1 MRIAIFQDLHDRR
14 LMSEEKCIESLTFS
28 LLITKSNHFQK
39 SDNIWTLQSLFRIY
53 TVSVR
58 SIVLMG
64 GHFNFDG
71 DKLKTNI
78 QMSFQKV
85 FLNSQLQEQLGKS
98 VVKSKWLPSQ
108 GGTELYRFFSGQISW
123 LDKTRLFFESHVLA
137 IFTKLICHQNFE
149 IGT

>member
-39 SDNIWTLQSLFRIY
+39 SDNIWALQSLFRIY

-85 FLNSQLQEQLGKS
+85 FLNSQLQLQLGKS

-108 GGTELYRFFSGQISW
+108 DGTELYRFF
-123 LDKTRLFFESHVLA
+123 LAKSHGW
-137 IFTKLICHQNFE
+137 TKQDYFLKVMFWQYSQS
-149 IGT
+149 

>member
-28 LLITKSNHFQK
+28 LLITKSHHFQK
-39 SDNIWTLQSLFRIY
+39 SDNIWALQSLFRIY

-71 DKLKTNI
+71 DKLKNNI
-78 QMSFQKV
+78 QMSFQKD
-85 FLNSQLQEQLGKS
+85 FLNSQLQGQLGKS
-98 VVKSKWLPSQ
+98 RVKSK
-108 GGTELYRFFSGQISW
+108 
-123 LDKTRLFFESHVLA
+123 
-137 IFTKLICHQNFE
+137 
-149 IGT
+149 

>member
-28 LLITKSNHFQK
+28 LLITKSHHFQK
-39 SDNIWTLQSLFRIY
+39 SDNIWALQSLFRIY

-78 QMSFQKV
+78 QMSFQKA
-85 FLNSQLQEQLGKS
+85 FLNSQLQAQLGKS

-108 GGTELYRFFSGQISW
+108 GGTELYRFF
-123 LDKTRLFFESHVLA
+123 LAKSHGWTKQDYFLKV
-137 IFTKLICHQNFE
+137 IFWQYSQS
-149 IGT
+149 

>member
-28 LLITKSNHFQK
+28 LLITKSHHFQK
-39 SDNIWTLQSLFRIY
+39 SDNIWALQSLFRIY

-98 VVKSKWLPSQ
+98 IVKSK
-108 GGTELYRFFSGQISW
+108 
-123 LDKTRLFFESHVLA
+123 
-137 IFTKLICHQNFE
+137 
-149 IGT
+149 

>member
-14 LMSEEKCIESLTFS
+14 LMGEEKCIESLTFS
-28 LLITKSNHFQK
+28 LLITKSHHFQK
-39 SDNIWTLQSLFRIY
+39 SDNIWALQSLFRIY

-85 FLNSQLQEQLGKS
+85 FLNSQLQLQLGKS
-98 VVKSKWLPSQ
+98 VVKSK
-108 GGTELYRFFSGQISW
+108 
-123 LDKTRLFFESHVLA
+123 
-137 IFTKLICHQNFE
+137 
-149 IGT
+149 